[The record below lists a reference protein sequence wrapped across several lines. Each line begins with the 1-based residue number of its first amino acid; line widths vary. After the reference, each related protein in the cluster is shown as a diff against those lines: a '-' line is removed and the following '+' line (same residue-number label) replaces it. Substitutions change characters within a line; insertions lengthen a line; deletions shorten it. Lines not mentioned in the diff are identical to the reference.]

1 MVYGRRMFLFVC
13 CWFFCMVFFFFGG
26 GGLLLLFFLF
36 AWVFL
41 LFVCFLV
48 FGLFFVLKFCIM
60 RLSPPLVG
68 KFRSVFI
75 SYFNTEAVKSD
86 KTSNRIALQIIL
98 FLAILLC
105 MVVYIKECALI
116 VKKFAV

>member
-1 MVYGRRMFLFVC
+1 MYG
-13 CWFFCMVFFFFGG
+13 VFFFWRGG
-26 GGLLLLFFLF
+26 VVIVVFFICMGVFVVCLFFG
-36 AWVFL
+36 
-41 LFVCFLV
+41 